1 MCLFGG
7 AVIVGWHF
15 NIDSLKSLLPGLP
28 TMKANTAVAFVI
40 SGVALWLI
48 HTFERGT
55 APVRLGRAASLA
67 VATLG
72 FLTLA
77 ESLFSLDLGIDE
89 LLVTDRAGFA
99 SFPGRMSP
107 VTALNFLLIGL
118 SLFAL
123 KAPQG
128 YLAATAN
135 WLAAGPL
142 FLAALTLVGFAYG
155 VISLY
160 QLGPFNSIALPTALS
175 FFVLALSVLAANPS
189 RGIGFLFVSD
199 TAGGVVTRRLL
210 PTVPFALF
218 VLGWLRLTGQQAGYY
233 DTAFGLALMVVVNIL
248 VSVFAISSTALTLQK
263 VDLKRKGA
271 EAAVVALNIGL
282 ERRVEERTR
291 ELEKVSADLKVAN
304 IALEQLSLHDSL
316 TNIANRRFFDAYLAG
331 QLALARRH
339 GRSIS
344 LVLCDVDDFKTY
356 NDHYGHQAGDEC
368 LRRVAAAIQ
377 SCCRRPGDLAARY
390 GGEEFAMILP
400 DTDSTGAT
408 QTAEAARNAV
418 AQLKIPHALSLAG
431 PYVSISGGLSTFMG
445 SGDTAAEQLV
455 SESDQNL
462 FLAKRLGRNQ
472 IVARQMQPQ
481 KAALRVG

>member
-1 MCLFGG
+1 MCLFGA
-7 AVIVGWHF
+7 AVVVGWLF
-15 NIDSLKSLLPGLP
+15 NIGSLKSLLPGLP
-28 TMKANTAVAFVI
+28 TMKANTAVAFVVC
-40 SGVALWLI
+40 GVALWLI
-48 HTFERGT
+48 HTFGRGS
-55 APVRLGRAASLA
+55 APFRVGRAASLA

-77 ESLFSLDLGIDE
+77 ETVFSLDLGIDE

-123 KAPQG
+123 KARQG

-135 WLAAGPL
+135 WLTAGPL
-142 FLAALTLVGFAYG
+142 FLATLTLVGFAYG

-160 QLGPFNSIALPTALS
+160 QLGPFNPIALPTALS
-175 FFVLALSVLAANPS
+175 FFVLALAVLAANPS

-218 VLGWLRLTGQQAGYY
+218 VLGWLRLIGQQAGYY
-233 DTAFGLALMVVVNIL
+233 NTAFGLALMVM
-248 VSVFAISSTALTLQK
+248 VSIAVTVLAISSTALTLQK

-291 ELEKVSADLKVAN
+291 ELEKVSADLKAAN
-304 IALEQLSLHDSL
+304 SALEQLALHDGL
-316 TNIANRRFFDAYLAG
+316 TGIANRRFFDAYLAA

-339 GRSIS
+339 GRSLA
-344 LVLCDVDDFKTY
+344 LVLCDIDDFKAY
-356 NDHYGHQAGDEC
+356 NDRYGHQAGDEC
-368 LRRVAAAIQ
+368 LKRVAAAIQ

-400 DTDSTGAT
+400 DTELAGGT

-418 AQLKIPHALSLAG
+418 AQLEIPHALSRAG
-431 PYVSISGGLSTFMG
+431 SYVSISGGLSTFAG
-445 SGDTAAEQLV
+445 SGNTAAEQLV
-455 SESDQNL
+455 SEADQNL
-462 FLAKRLGRNQ
+462 FQAKRSGRNQ
-472 IVARQMQPQ
+472 IVARQMQTQ